1 MNQVR
6 SIEKSLKMNGV
17 SRDGGTKKYTN
28 KSNIKM
34 YFYFHNMK
42 TVRIYLVAISVSN
55 IAPVCVHFFY
65 TIIATYLLH
74 FMIIFKFVAVTFS

>member
-42 TVRIYLVAISVSN
+42 TVRIYLVAISFSN
-55 IAPVCVHFFY
+55 IVPVCV
-65 TIIATYLLH
+65 YLFIPYHNPHLSPPFH
-74 FMIIFKFVAVTFS
+74 DYF